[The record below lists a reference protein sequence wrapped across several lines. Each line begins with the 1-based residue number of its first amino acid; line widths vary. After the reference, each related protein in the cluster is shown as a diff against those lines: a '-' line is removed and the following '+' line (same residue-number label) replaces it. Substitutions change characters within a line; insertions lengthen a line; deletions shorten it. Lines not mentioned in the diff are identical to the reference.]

1 MGKKTKIALAIAAA
15 SAAAWAGTKA
25 VAKPQKR
32 ERKAVLQS
40 TRPII
45 FAQRGGAYLAPE
57 HSLLAFEQSDQL
69 SVDGFT
75 VSVRLTKDEEII
87 AFHDA
92 TLDRTTEGT
101 GFVKDWTLE
110 ELQQLNIGYHFTDFQ
125 AATPYRDEPLT
136 VVTAKQLLEAYPTK
150 LFILSIE
157 DSPDTYEGSLMP
169 SKLWRLIEELQVQD
183 RVIVSSPYSEQADRF
198 NLYAHGSVA
207 LGAGDNETKKVM
219 ATFTSQFG
227 HLFNPKVDVFQVPLK
242 SGMFN
247 FESPKFI
254 KFLNELNIPVFY
266 TDIDDAQTLNRLLAQ
281 NVNGIITNRPDL
293 AEEFLNTPLEE
304 H

>member
-25 VAKPQKR
+25 VSKPQKR
-32 ERKAVLQS
+32 ESKPVLQA

-45 FAQRGGAYLAPE
+45 FAQRGGAQLAPE
-57 HSLLAFEQSDQL
+57 HSSLAFEQADQL
-69 SVDGFT
+69 LVDGFT
-75 VSVRLTKDEEII
+75 VSVRLTKDEAII

-101 GFVKDWTLE
+101 GFVKDFTLE
-110 ELQQLNIGYHFTDFQ
+110 ELEQLNIGYHFTDFQ
-125 AATPYRDEPLT
+125 GNKPYRDEPLT
-136 VVTAKQLLEAYPTK
+136 VVTVKQLLQTYPTK
-150 LFILSIE
+150 RFILSIE

-207 LGAGDNETKKVM
+207 LGAGDHDTKKVL

-242 SGMFN
+242 TGMFN
-247 FESPKFI
+247 FESPKFV
-254 KFLNELNIPVFY
+254 KFLQDLNLPIFY
-266 TDIDDAQTLNRLLAQ
+266 TDIDDAETLNRLIAQ
-281 NVNGIITNRPDL
+281 NVSGIITNRPDL
-293 AEEFLNTPLEE
+293 AEEFLTT

>member
-25 VAKPQKR
+25 VSKPQKR
-32 ERKAVLQS
+32 ESKAVLQA

-45 FAQRGGAYLAPE
+45 FAHRGGAQLAPE
-57 HSLLAFEQSDQL
+57 HSLLAFEQADQL
-69 SVDGFT
+69 QVDGFT
-75 VSVRLTKDEEII
+75 VSVRLTKNEEII

-101 GFVKDWTLE
+101 GFVKDFTLE

-125 AATPYRDEPLT
+125 GNKPYREESFS
-136 VVTAKQLLEAYPTK
+136 VVTVKQLLETYPTK
-150 LFILSIE
+150 RFILSIE

-169 SKLWRLIEELQVQD
+169 SKLWRLIEELQVQE

-207 LGAGDNETKKVM
+207 LGAGDHDTKKVL

-242 SGMFN
+242 TGMFN
-247 FESPKFI
+247 FESPKFV
-254 KFLNELNIPVFY
+254 KFLQDLNIPIFY
-266 TDIDDAQTLNRLLAQ
+266 TDIDDADTLNRLIAQ
-281 NVNGIITNRPDL
+281 NVGGIITNRPDL
-293 AEEFLNTPLEE
+293 AEPFLTTE
-304 H
+304 

>member
-25 VAKPQKR
+25 VSKPQKR
-32 ERKAVLQS
+32 ESKAVLQS
-40 TRPII
+40 TRPVI
-45 FAQRGGAYLAPE
+45 FAHRGGAQLAPE

-69 SVDGFT
+69 GVDGFT

-92 TLDRTTEGT
+92 TIDRTTEGT
-101 GFVKDWTLE
+101 GFVKDKTLD
-110 ELQQLNIGYHFTDFQ
+110 ELKQFNIGYHFTDLYG
-125 AATPYRDEPLT
+125 AAPYREEGLE
-136 VVTAKQLLEAYPTK
+136 VVTAKQLLEAFPTK

-169 SKLWRLIEELQVQD
+169 SKLWRLIEELQAQD
-183 RVIVSSPYSEQADRF
+183 RVIISSPYSEQADRF

-207 LGAGDNETKKVM
+207 LGAGDHDTKKVM

-247 FESPKFI
+247 FESPKFV
-254 KFLNELNIPVFY
+254 KFLADLNIPILY
-266 TDIDDAQTLNRLLAQ
+266 TEIDDAETFNRLLAQ
-281 NVNGIITNRPDL
+281 NVQGIITNRPDL
-293 AEEFLNTPLEE
+293 AEEFLENAY
-304 H
+304 